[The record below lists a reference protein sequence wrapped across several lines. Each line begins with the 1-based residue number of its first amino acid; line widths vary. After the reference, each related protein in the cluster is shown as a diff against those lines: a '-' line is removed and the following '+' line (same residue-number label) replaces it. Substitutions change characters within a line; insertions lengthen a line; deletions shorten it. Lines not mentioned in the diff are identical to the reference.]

1 MSLYIRINNSIFNFK
16 NKFNNTREIN
26 SLSHF
31 SHFGQASLIMLV
43 I

>member
-1 MSLYIRINNSIFNFK
+1 MSLYIHINNIKSNLYQI
-16 NKFNNTREIN
+16 NNATSIN

-31 SHFGQASLIMLV
+31 SHFGQTYLVMLI